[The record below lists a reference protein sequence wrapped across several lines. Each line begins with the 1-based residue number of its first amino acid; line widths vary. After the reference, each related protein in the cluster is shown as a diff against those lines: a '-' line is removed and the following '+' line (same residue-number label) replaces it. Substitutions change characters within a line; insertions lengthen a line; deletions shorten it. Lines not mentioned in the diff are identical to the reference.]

1 MAKKENAQKILE
13 VKNVKKYFPL
23 SKGKLKPGKPCVKA
37 VDGISLDL
45 YEGETLGLVGE
56 SGCGKST
63 LGRTIIR
70 LYEPTDGEVI
80 FKGEDIAKKSRK
92 EMRKLREEIQFIFQD
107 PYSSLNPRMN
117 VFNILAEPL
126 IAHGKFTRGP
136 ELEEYVKNLMERC
149 GLPSY

>member
-1 MAKKENAQKILE
+1 M
-13 VKNVKKYFPL
+13 
-23 SKGKLKPGKPCVKA
+23 
-37 VDGISLDL
+37 DGISLDL

-80 FKGEDIAKKSRK
+80 FKGEDIAKKTRK
-92 EMRKLREEIQFIFQD
+92 EMRQLREEIQFIFQD

-136 ELEEYVKNLMERC
+136 ELEEYVKI
-149 GLPSY
+149 